1 MNRDEVSYCF
11 NKKLNAYS
19 NLQLSKLDLSLIKD
33 LRTFIKSRLANLAYY
48 TFICLNQESR
58 KYNG

>member
-1 MNRDEVSYCF
+1 MNKDDVSYCF
-11 NKKLNAYS
+11 NKRLNAYS

-33 LRTFIKSRLANLAYY
+33 LRSFIKGRLANLTHY
-48 TFICLNQESR
+48 TFICLNQENR